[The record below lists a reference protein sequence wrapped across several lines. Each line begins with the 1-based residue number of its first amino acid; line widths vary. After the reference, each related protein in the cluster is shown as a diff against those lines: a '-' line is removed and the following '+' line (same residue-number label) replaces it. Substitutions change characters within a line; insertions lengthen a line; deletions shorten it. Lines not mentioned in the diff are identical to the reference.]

1 MPDATPPGPP
11 PPDQHL
17 VQLIFGKW
25 VSMAVSVAA
34 KLRLADKL
42 AAGPKTA
49 DELAAETNTHAPSLY
64 RLLRALA
71 SVGVFAS
78 DEAGRFTLTPVGELL
93 RTGVPGSMRG
103 VADYCGAMWSWRAW
117 EAAETSVRTGRTAFN
132 EVFGEGCFDYL
143 GKHPDESAAFNEG
156 MTGFSAVEAD
166 AVAAAYDFGSFGTL
180 VDVGGGHGHLLA
192 TILKKTPKLR
202 GVVFDAPHV
211 VAGAAPLL
219 KEMGVAD
226 RCTAEGGDFFK
237 SVPAGGDAY
246 ILKHIIHDWNDAD
259 CGRILRNVRAVSKPG
274 TKLLLVELVIPPGDD
289 PHPGKILDLEM
300 LIVASGKE
308 RTEAEYAR
316 LVADAGFRLTRVVPT
331 QSPASVVEAE
341 AV

>member
-1 MPDATPPGPP
+1 MQPP

-42 AAGPKTA
+42 NTPKTA
-49 DELAAETNTHAPSLY
+49 AELAAETNTHPESLY

-78 DEAGRFTLTPVGELL
+78 DTAGKFRLTPVGELL

-103 VADYCGAMWSWRAW
+103 VADYCGADWSWKAW
-117 EAAETSVRTGRTAFN
+117 GSLLDTVKTGRTAFN

-143 GKHPDESAAFNEG
+143 SKHPTEQAVFDEG
-156 MTGFSAVEAD
+156 MTGFSGAESD
-166 AVAAAYDFGSFGTL
+166 AVAAAYDFSGIGTL
-180 VDVGGGHGHLLA
+180 VDVGGGHGHLLG
-192 TILKKTPKLR
+192 TILKKTPALR
-202 GVVFDAPHV
+202 GVLFDAPHV
-211 VAGAAPLL
+211 VAGAKVAA
-219 KEMGVAD
+219 MGVAD
-226 RCTAEGGDFFK
+226 RCTAVGGNFFE

-259 CGRILRNVRAVSKPG
+259 CGRILRNIRKVSKPG

-289 PHPGKILDLEM
+289 PHPGKLLDLEM
-300 LIVASGKE
+300 LVVASGKE
-308 RTEAEYAR
+308 RTEVEYAA
-316 LVADAGFRLTRVVPT
+316 LVAASGFKLTRVVPT